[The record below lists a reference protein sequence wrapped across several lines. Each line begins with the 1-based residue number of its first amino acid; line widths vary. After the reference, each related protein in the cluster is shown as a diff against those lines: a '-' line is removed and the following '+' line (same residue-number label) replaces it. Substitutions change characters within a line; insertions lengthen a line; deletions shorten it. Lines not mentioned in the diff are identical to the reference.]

1 VLLTNFDKADL
12 ALLTKWPVFLKNTFG
27 NLAYVNQKNFNGK
40 LGKKWGGQTG
50 GQAKIWGG
58 HGPPKPPRLESPLA
72 MLSIEASCLRS
83 LDLDDINKVFHA
95 KRLAPILFHTII
107 I

>member
-1 VLLTNFDKADL
+1 MAGIF
-12 ALLTKWPVFLKNTFG
+12 
-27 NLAYVNQKNFNGK
+27 
-40 LGKKWGGQTG
+40 KKHIWQPCLCQPKELQREIRKKMGGQTG